1 MPGEGG
7 GGGEE
12 QGDCHGQDGEQHL
25 PQLGQDG
32 QGGRVMMM
40 MIRTISL
47 VMRMTR
53 QMMISGLIT
62 DDCHLDQLSLRTQE
76 D

>member
-25 PQLGQDG
+25 AQLGQDG
-32 QGGRVMMM
+32 QDVQGEGWYLTGVA
-40 MIRTISL
+40 
-47 VMRMTR
+47 TR
-53 QMMISGLIT
+53 LMLNLGIIVV
-62 DDCHLDQLSLRTQE
+62 DER
-76 D
+76 

>member
-25 PQLGQDG
+25 PQLGQYGQDG
-32 QGGRVMMM
+32 QGGRVIVIFMDVWAML
-40 MIRTISL
+40 R
-47 VMRMTR
+47 VRNGN
-53 QMMISGLIT
+53 QA
-62 DDCHLDQLSLRTQE
+62 DDQFGDQRAR
-76 D
+76 